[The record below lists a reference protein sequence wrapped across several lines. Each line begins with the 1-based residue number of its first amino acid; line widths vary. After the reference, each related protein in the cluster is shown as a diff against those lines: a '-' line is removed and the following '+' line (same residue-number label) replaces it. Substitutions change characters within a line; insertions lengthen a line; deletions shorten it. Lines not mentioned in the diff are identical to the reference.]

1 MKTKEL
7 QNSII
12 QKVWQTDDK
21 PFLNYLNKLLIDRD
35 LNKKYR
41 LSDFEK
47 SLISDSRVDY
57 VSGKTISNEHIISM
71 NEEWING

>member
-12 QKVWQTDDK
+12 QKIWRTDDK
-21 PFLNYLNKLLIDRD
+21 KFLEYLNQLLTERAK
-35 LNKKYR
+35 NRNYQ

-47 SLISDSRVDY
+47 SLISDNQANYLSEKM
-57 VSGKTISNEHIISM
+57 VSN
-71 NEEWING
+71 

>member
-12 QKVWQTDDK
+12 QKIWRTDDK
-21 PFLNYLNKLLIDRD
+21 QFLEYLNQLLAERAK
-35 LNKKYR
+35 NRNYQ

-47 SLISDSRVDY
+47 SLISDNQANYLSEKM
-57 VSGKTISNEHIISM
+57 VSN
-71 NEEWING
+71 

>member
-7 QNSII
+7 QNSIV
-12 QKVWQTDDK
+12 QKVWRTEDK

-47 SLISDSRVDY
+47 SLISDSQVNQL
-57 VSGKTISNEHIISM
+57 SEKTISN
-71 NEEWING
+71 

>member
-12 QKVWQTDDK
+12 QKVWHNDDK
-21 PFLNYLNKLLIDRD
+21 QFLEYLNKLLIEKEV
-35 LNKKYR
+35 NKKYR

-47 SLISDSRVDY
+47 SLFSDNKGDHLKVKM
-57 VSGKTISNEHIISM
+57 VS
-71 NEEWING
+71 NEEWPNV

>member
-47 SLISDSRVDY
+47 SLISDSQVNQL
-57 VSGKTISNEHIISM
+57 SEKTIS
-71 NEEWING
+71 

>member
-35 LNKKYR
+35 MNKKYR

-47 SLISDSRVDY
+47 SLISDSKVNHL
-57 VSGKTISNEHIISM
+57 SEKTISN
-71 NEEWING
+71 

>member
-12 QKVWQTDDK
+12 QKVWHTDDK
-21 PFLNYLNKLLIDRD
+21 QFLEYLNQLFIERD
-35 LNKKYR
+35 KNKNYR

-47 SLISDSRVDY
+47 SLFSDSKAENLSRKMV
-57 VSGKTISNEHIISM
+57 SNESLIL
-71 NEEWING
+71 

>member
-57 VSGKTISNEHIISM
+57 VSGKTISDEHIISM
-71 NEEWING
+71 NEEWHK

>member
-12 QKVWQTDDK
+12 QKIWRTDDK
-21 PFLNYLNKLLIDRD
+21 QFLEYLNQFLTERAKNR
-35 LNKKYR
+35 NYQ

-47 SLISDSRVDY
+47 SLISDNQANYLSEKM
-57 VSGKTISNEHIISM
+57 VSN
-71 NEEWING
+71 

>member
-47 SLISDSRVDY
+47 SLISDSKVNQL
-57 VSGKTISNEHIISM
+57 SEKTISN
-71 NEEWING
+71 

>member
-7 QNSII
+7 QNSIV
-12 QKVWQTDDK
+12 QKVWRTEDK

>member
-7 QNSII
+7 QNSIV

-21 PFLNYLNKLLIDRD
+21 QFLNYLNKLLIERD
-35 LNKKYR
+35 KNKKYR

-47 SLISDSRVDY
+47 SLISDCKVDY
-57 VSGKTISNEHIISM
+57 LSERTMTNEHFI
-71 NEEWING
+71 

>member
-35 LNKKYR
+35 MNKKYR

-47 SLISDSRVDY
+47 SLISDNQVNHLSE
-57 VSGKTISNEHIISM
+57 KTISN
-71 NEEWING
+71 

>member
-12 QKVWQTDDK
+12 QKIWRTDDK
-21 PFLNYLNKLLIDRD
+21 QFLEYLNQLLTERAK
-35 LNKKYR
+35 NRNYQ

-47 SLISDSRVDY
+47 SLISDNQANYLSEKM
-57 VSGKTISNEHIISM
+57 VSN
-71 NEEWING
+71 